1 MTDSSKVALLGLD
14 RAELTSLVESLG
26 EPAYRGQQLRD
37 AIYRQRVEAVEE
49 ISTLS
54 QSLRGK
60 LTEKGVSVGLPRIAQ
75 RFVSQ
80 DGTVRYLVALA
91 DGQSVETVWMPE
103 GDGGEAGDGS
113 EAGELAERFAE
124 SDSSG
129 TSGARA
135 PIEKQEPIEALKR
148 CATQKLTDQTP
159 DRKQEQEPGWRQEQK
174 PERGREEK
182 QKSGCGQEQIRD
194 RGQQDSD
201 RGQQHDSDQ
210 RQGQRYG
217 SDQRQSQR
225 RVQGQNQG
233 RSTICISSQVGCA
246 VDCQFCL
253 TALLGVKR
261 NLSSGEIVG
270 QVCAVLKDQQ
280 VSPPEDRI
288 NLVFMGMGEPFLN
301 YENFVKAAR
310 LLVEEV
316 GIAERRMTVST
327 AGIVPRIHDFGA
339 EKIRP
344 KLAISLNASNDA
356 LRTRLMPLNK
366 KWNLEMLMAA
376 AKEYPLRTREWITF
390 EYVLLGGVNDG
401 PENAREVVEL
411 LRGMRCK
418 VNLIALNPGPGIE
431 FATPDRERVV
441 EFQKILRES
450 GVPAYVRR
458 PRGRDIYAACGQL
471 KRTVEIATAPAQ

>member
-1 MTDSSKVALLGLD
+1 MGDFPQCVLLGMD
-14 RAELTSLVESLG
+14 RAELVSFAESLG
-26 EPAYRGQQLRD
+26 EPSYRAQQLRD
-37 AIYRQRVEAVEE
+37 AVYRQRVESVQE

-54 QSLRGK
+54 QQLRQTLAERGA
-60 LTEKGVSVGLPRIAQ
+60 SVGLPRIEQ
-75 RFVSQ
+75 RFLSQ
-80 DGTVRYLVALA
+80 DGTVRYLIALS
-91 DGQSVETVWMPE
+91 DGQTVETVWMPE

-113 EAGELAERFAE
+113 EAGDLAQRFAE
-124 SDSSG
+124 GASLDTSADKALSSEE
-129 TSGARA
+129 TPTA
-135 PIEKQEPIEALKR
+135 ALKR
-148 CATQKLTDQTP
+148 CASRNPERQQKP
-159 DRKQEQEPGWRQEQK
+159 EPQQK
-174 PERGREEK
+174 PERH
-182 QKSGCGQEQIRD
+182 Q
-194 RGQQDSD
+194 RGI
-201 RGQQHDSDQ
+201 
-210 RQGQRYG
+210 
-217 SDQRQSQR
+217 
-225 RVQGQNQG
+225 QGQNQG

-261 NLSSGEIVG
+261 NLTAGEIVG
-270 QVCAVLKDQQ
+270 QVCAVLRDQK

-327 AGIVPRIHDFGA
+327 AGIVPRIHDLGG

-344 KLAISLNASNDA
+344 KLAISLNASNNE

-401 PENAREVVEL
+401 PENAREVAEL

-431 FATPDRERVV
+431 FATPDGERVT
-441 EFQKILRES
+441 EFQNILRAA
-450 GVPAYVRR
+450 GIPAFVRR

-471 KRTVEIATAPAQ
+471 KRTVEIATAPAP